1 MSLSER
7 CRKVKEAVCFHQTW
21 KDGKGCGA
29 GIPGGGDDVSRASG
43 NRDPLSIVQVNPWYL
58 ALVDIDTDRDTDTDI
73 DTLGQDTS
81 GSQDQSQKVSGNK
94 AKTSEK
100 DGRVTAE

>member
-1 MSLSER
+1 M
-7 CRKVKEAVCFHQTW
+7 CFHQTW

-29 GIPGGGDDVSRASG
+29 GFPRGGDDLSRASG
-43 NRDPLSIVQVNPWYL
+43 NRDPLSLVQVNPWYL
-58 ALVDIDTDRDTDTDI
+58 ALVDRDTDRGTDT

-94 AKTSEK
+94 AKTSEQ